1 MSSSREYAGY
11 LYVHFKRE
19 AADGEQIYF
28 ALSEGNDPLHFDDLN
43 GGNPVLYAALGE
55 GGVRDPHVVRSPDG
69 ERFYM
74 VATDLCLYESLDWD
88 LHQRRGSRSI
98 MVWES
103 TDLVDWGEG
112 RLVEVAPPEAG
123 NTWAP
128 ESVWDPGQD
137 AFLVHWSSKLYDNV
151 EHEGESYNRI
161 MYATTRD
168 FREFSKPRVW
178 IDRGWPTIDT
188 TVIGHQGLYYR
199 FLKDERTRSGKTP
212 HGKSVFSETSD
223 SLTPANWKPLA
234 EGIGLDE
241 ISRGEG
247 PLVYKSN
254 TEDKWFLWID
264 EFTPERRYVPFETT
278 NLADGQWAPAK
289 DFRLPKDPCHGVV
302 LPVTAEEHQ
311 RLSAAWGDRVRSSL
325 SQGSPGW

>member
-28 ALSEGNDPLHFDDLN
+28 ALSDGNNPLHFEDLN
-43 GGNPVLYAALGE
+43 GGKPVLFSALGE
-55 GGVRDPHVVRSPDG
+55 GGVRDPHIVRSPDS

-88 LHQRRGSRSI
+88 RHQRWGSRSI

-112 RLVEVAPPEAG
+112 RLMEVAPPEAG
-123 NTWAP
+123 NAWAP
-128 ESVWDPGQD
+128 ESIWDPEQD
-137 AFLVHWSSKLYDNV
+137 AFLVHWSSTIYDNA
-151 EHEGESYNRI
+151 EHEGQSYNRI

-168 FREFSKPRVW
+168 FREFSEPRVW
-178 IDRGWPTIDT
+178 IDRGWSTIDT
-188 TVIGHQGLYYR
+188 TVIGHEDLYYR
-199 FLKDERTRSGKTP
+199 FLKDERSRTRGLP
-212 HGKSVFSETSD
+212 LGKSVFSETAQ
-223 SLTPANWKPLA
+223 SLTAADWKPLA
-234 EGIGLDE
+234 EGIGLGP
-241 ISRGEG
+241 ISQGEG

-254 TEDKWFLWID
+254 TEHRWFLWID

-278 NLADGQWAPAK
+278 DLTGGPWTPAE

-302 LPVTAEEHQ
+302 LPVTAEEYQ
-311 RLSAAWGDRVRSSL
+311 RLSTAWEGADNV
-325 SQGSPGW
+325 